1 MVTAVLALTDPAVAL
16 KVAVEAPAKTVTEAG
31 VVIAELLSDTVTT
44 DPPAGA
50 ACASVT
56 VQVELAPD
64 AIVAGVHCNPVT
76 VLAAGALMVT
86 EAV

>member
-1 MVTAVLALTDPAVAL
+1 MLTTVVALTAPAVAL

-31 VVIAELLSDTVTT
+31 VVIAELLSETVTIA
-44 DPPAGA
+44 PPAGA

-56 VQVELAPD
+56 VQVEMAPG
-64 AIVAGVHCNPVT
+64 AIVPGAHCNPVT